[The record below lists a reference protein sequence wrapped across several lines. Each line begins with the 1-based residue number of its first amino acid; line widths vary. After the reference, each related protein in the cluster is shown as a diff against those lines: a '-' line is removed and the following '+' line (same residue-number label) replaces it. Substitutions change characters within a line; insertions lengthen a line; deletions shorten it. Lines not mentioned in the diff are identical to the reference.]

1 MKKNSHSVVRRFI
14 NSVVNRRQGAK
25 SKLGAPRSRLLR
37 LEGLESRDLLD
48 ASPIASL
55 ANFGEIACVATLDPE
70 VPEPIELSNAVA
82 STTWRVTSTADTDT
96 SGTLRY
102 AVNHAASGDTITFAD
117 SLKGKTI
124 TLGGTQLEITK
135 SITIDASCIWN
146 SSTQKPG
153 ITINANAKSRVFN
166 VAGAGDV
173 TFNGLEITGGNVSGY
188 GSGGGVCVDKNSSG
202 TFMDCIIRNN
212 KASSGGGVYSLGNT
226 YYTNCTISA
235 NSSSSGVGGGVAAG
249 MITNSSTSHI
259 VGSFT
264 NCIISNNVSNSHG
277 GGIYNYGD
285 GTFINCIIAGN
296 YNTSGHGG
304 GIYCR
309 NGGSFTNC
317 NVSKN
322 TAANSG
328 GGVYRGDSFTNC
340 SITDNNAYNSGGGV
354 YGYDGGTFNNCT
366 IAGNIAT
373 KNDSKGGGLYSS
385 GLYPSFT
392 LYNSIVTLNSATNGN
407 DILCVSSS
415 NGREVNSVGCNTL
428 SSYTGWSTGANIV
441 NYEYDSSKPLFTD
454 ATNGVYTLATSSQA
468 INKGANRYVTETTDL
483 AGNARIAD
491 GTVDLGAYEYC
502 LQPLS
507 TPTLSVTSST
517 SSSISVSWSGIQN
530 ASGYT
535 LQYKTSN
542 TSTWTTVSTISSS
555 LRSYTLSGLVA
566 ATSYDMRLLAKG
578 SGVYSD
584 SDYSAVVSYNT
595 KSQQLSTP
603 TLYAVDSDQ
612 DSISVKWNA
621 IANASGYT
629 LQYKESSAS
638 SWTSAPALNAS
649 QTSYTVSGLT
659 AGTTYHFRLLAKGVG
674 AYSDSNYSGTISYS
688 TTTRQLSTPT
698 LSRSNATLNSITVT
712 WNAIAN
718 ASGYTLQYKKAS
730 ESTWRT
736 EPMIASESTS
746 HTVSGLAGGTTYNFR
761 MFANGSG
768 TYIDSELSAVVSYST
783 TTQPLSTPTFSD
795 VSSTYNSITV
805 SWNSVSNAS
814 GYVVQYRKT
823 NDSTLLTTATLSPSL
838 TSYTLDGLDVRT
850 PYIIRMYAKG
860 TGAYLDSSYSDA
872 ITCSTLSQQL
882 ATPNLTVS
890 NSTQTS
896 ITVAWDAIANASGYT
911 LQYKK
916 STGSIWWTAPTIA
929 ASQTNYTLTD
939 LVAGTSYNIRLLAKG
954 SGVYTDSNYCAV
966 VTYATKT
973 KQLAVPTLT
982 AFDSTQTSIT
992 VTWNAIA
999 NATGYTMQ
1007 FKKSNATTWTT
1018 LPTIAASQT
1027 SYTIDDLD
1035 VNTTYNLRMLA
1046 KGSGSYS
1053 SSDYSAAI
1061 SCSTKPQAVAET
1073 PSTIVTT
1080 LRDVVDETDNLIS
1093 LREAIEYASDESNY
1107 ITFDAS
1113 LAGQTITV
1121 NSELFIDKSVWIDGE
1136 SHNITLSGGGASRV
1150 IRVASYVL
1158 LENLTIANGYD
1169 VRGAGVYI
1177 GGGWC
1182 DVRKC
1187 SFINNTATTAGGGIY
1202 VAGAASLYAD
1212 NLLIANNS
1220 APYGG
1225 GVYSYGGADKEVLF
1239 WNCTIAGNKATTSG
1253 SGLHLETANG
1263 IVQIYNTIIAQN
1275 TGKSDV
1281 QKKSSARN
1289 IVAENTLSTYT
1300 AWSSGESNYVYD
1312 SSRPLFAD
1320 SSVGDYTLA
1329 PDSQAI
1335 DLSHTIFSD
1344 TDLVGNPRLS
1354 GTSVDLGAYEF
1365 QTQNEAPSTLV
1376 TTVQD
1381 VVDPTDGLISLR
1393 EALAYAQ
1400 SYDVVSFAPELSGR
1414 TITVSSELLVEKN
1427 VVIDG
1432 SNGITVSGGGAT
1444 RVLRF
1449 LGAESDEYTILGLTI
1464 TGGSHTH
1471 GAGVY
1476 VATGTANI
1484 INCSIVGN
1492 TSTTSG
1498 GGLYIAGKG
1507 EAKVVNTL
1515 IANNSAKYGGGV
1527 YSYGASGKSVA
1538 LSNCTI
1544 TANKATSNG
1553 SGLFTETGYGT
1564 VELRNSIIALNTVKS
1579 DVYKKTS
1586 SRSIKAYNT
1595 LSTFTGWSGGSSDN
1609 LAYNESLPL
1618 FVDVGNYTLTQG
1630 SQAINQGD
1638 NNYVETERDLANANR
1653 IVGAAVDLGAYEWQF
1668 ARETPS
1674 TIVTATN
1681 DVVDPYDNVISLRE
1695 AVAYA
1700 EPGDAVTFAT
1710 SLYGQTIT
1718 LSDELLIEKEL
1729 SIDGESNRITLNGGG
1744 ATRVLRFLGGE
1755 EDEYALRNLTI
1766 TGGAHTHGAGVY
1778 VAVGAVNIVNCSIIG
1793 NKSTTSGG
1801 GIYVAGKGEATI
1813 VNTLVANNSA
1823 KYGGGIYSYGA
1834 DGKSILIANSTIA
1847 NNNATSSGSGLHLET
1862 AYGTLEIRNSII
1874 ALNTGKT
1881 DVYKKTSGRVLK
1893 AINTLSTYSAWSSGK
1908 NNLVYK
1914 SGSPLFTSVS
1924 VGDFTLAANSQALDK
1939 GSTASVLTATDL
1951 AGKTRIVGGKVDLGA
1966 YERQADQSKAILD
1979 LAFAELFDENFET
1992 F

>member
-1 MKKNSHSVVRRFI
+1 MKKNSNSVVRRFI

-37 LEGLESRDLLD
+37 LEGLESRELLD

-55 ANFGEIACVATLDPE
+55 ATVGEIACVATLDPE

-135 SITIDASCIWN
+135 SITIDASSIWN

-173 TFNGLEITGGNVSGY
+173 TFNGLEITNGTGGY
-188 GSGGGVCVDKNSSG
+188 G
-202 TFMDCIIRNN
+202 F
-212 KASSGGGVYSLGNT
+212 GGGVYIDKNSTGSFNDCFITNNRESGVFSYGNN
-226 YYTNCTISA
+226 YYTNCTISG
-235 NSSSSGVGGGVAAG
+235 NTSSYDGGGVAIKRSG
-249 MITNSSTSHI
+249 MTSVI
-259 VGSFT
+259 GSFT
-264 NCIISNNVSNSHG
+264 NCIITNNNAGSSGDG
-277 GGIYNYGD
+277 GGIYFQQYNT
-285 GTFINCIIAGN
+285 GTFVSCTITR
-296 YNTSGHGG
+296 NTAHSGG
-304 GIYCR
+304 GIY
-309 NGGSFTNC
+309 GVGDFTNC
-317 NVSKN
+317 IISLN
-322 TAANSG
+322 TAKYAGGGVHQNIGTSTYTNCVISDNNAGSYG
-328 GGVYRGDSFTNC
+328 GGVYSGNTN
-340 SITDNNAYNSGGGV
+340 IT
-354 YGYDGGTFNNCT
+354 NCT
-366 IAGNIAT
+366 IAGNIVSDA
-373 KNDSKGGGLYSS
+373 NSEGGGIYHHT
-385 GLYPSFT
+385 GTVTF
-392 LYNSIVTLNSATNGN
+392 YNSIVTLNSAANGN
-407 DILCVSSS
+407 DLYKESYSTVTA
-415 NGREVNSVGCNTL
+415 CNTL
-428 SSYTGWSTGANIV
+428 SSYSNWSTGANVV

-483 AGNARIAD
+483 ARNARIAD

-698 LSRSNATLNSITVT
+698 LSRSSATLNSITVT

-730 ESTWRT
+730 ESTWQT

-823 NDSTLLTTATLSPSL
+823 NDSTWLTTATLSPSL

-850 PYIIRMYAKG
+850 PYIVRMYAKG

-939 LVAGTSYNIRLLAKG
+939 LAAGTSYNIRLLAKG

-992 VTWNAIA
+992 VTWNAIT

-1335 DLSHTIFSD
+1335 DLSHAIFSD

-1778 VAVGAVNIVNCSIIG
+1778 VAVGAVNIVNCSIVG